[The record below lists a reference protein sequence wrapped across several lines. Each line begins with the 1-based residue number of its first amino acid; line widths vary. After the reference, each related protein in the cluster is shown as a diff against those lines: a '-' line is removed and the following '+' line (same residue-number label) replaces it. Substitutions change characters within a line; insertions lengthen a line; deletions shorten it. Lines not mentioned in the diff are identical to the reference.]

1 MIRTSVRHKQLH
13 GIILRTSVLFLLLLG
28 SMAWAAGAQPPRI
41 LVISAFDGELNK
53 FLGETQITQTNVIHG
68 RQSYVGTLAGQP
80 VVLALS
86 GISMVNAAITA
97 QSLFDTYNIRLVV
110 FSGIAG
116 GVNPSLHIGD
126 VTVCAQWGSYQ
137 EQAFARASGNGWDAG
152 FHKGNFPNFGMMFP
166 HDTSVVS
173 PGAKPGEIEKRFWFP
188 VDTEALE
195 TARVVASKVTLAAC
209 AADGSCLDYKPV
221 IVIGGNGVSG
231 PTFVDNAEYRA
242 YVWETFHADA
252 LDSETA
258 AVAIAAYVNQIPYI
272 AFRSLSDLA
281 GGGSGKNK
289 IRIFGSLAAENSARV
304 VIAFLGALPA
314 PADADA
320 EKK

>member
-1 MIRTSVRHKQLH
+1 
-13 GIILRTSVLFLLLLG
+13 
-28 SMAWAAGAQPPRI
+28 MAWAAGAQPPRI

-152 FHKGNFPNFGMMFP
+152 FHKGNFPNFKCGF
-166 HDTSVVS
+166 T
-173 PGAKPGEIEKRFWFP
+173 RRQ
-188 VDTEALE
+188 T
-195 TARVVASKVTLAAC
+195 RR
-209 AADGSCLDYKPV
+209 
-221 IVIGGNGVSG
+221 N
-231 PTFVDNAEYRA
+231 
-242 YVWETFHADA
+242 
-252 LDSETA
+252 
-258 AVAIAAYVNQIPYI
+258 
-272 AFRSLSDLA
+272 
-281 GGGSGKNK
+281 
-289 IRIFGSLAAENSARV
+289 
-304 VIAFLGALPA
+304 
-314 PADADA
+314 
-320 EKK
+320 